1 MTAMDPLTLEE
12 LMKEYGQ
19 DVWSFAYSITKNRA
33 MADDIA
39 QDAFLQAYRNLVS
52 FRGESSVRTWLL
64 RIARNISLNYRN
76 SAFFRRVLLIDA
88 WTSSGSDRS
97 AEQAFFEQEA
107 ANDIWKH
114 VFSLPV
120 KQREVLVLH
129 AKYQLSLLEIAR
141 ILDVPEGTVKSRLF
155 GARKRMSNLLKE
167 EFTYEP
173 V

>member
-1 MTAMDPLTLEE
+1 MTAMDPMTLEE

-33 MADDIA
+33 TADDIA
-39 QDAFLQAYRNLVS
+39 QDVFLQAYRHLVS

-76 SAFFRRVLLIDA
+76 SAFFRRVLLPGKLA
-88 WTSSGSDRS
+88 PSRQDRS
-97 AEQAFFEQEA
+97 AEEAYFEREA
-107 ANDIWKH
+107 ASDVWRH

-120 KQREVLVLH
+120 KMREALVLH
-129 AKYQLSLLEIAR
+129 AKYQLSLQEIAR

-155 GARKRMSNLLKE
+155 GARKRMSTLLKE
-167 EFTYEP
+167 EWSYEP
-173 V
+173 I